1 MADNQNLQGTSGHEE
16 EVITVEGLKAVVDPW
31 AEESGVRPWNAWRI
45 CLVGAGQ
52 GPDMYELAAFLGRE
66 ETLKRMQFAI
76 KTLG

>member
-1 MADNQNLQGTSGHEE
+1 MQQFADKLQS
-16 EVITVEGLKAVVDPW
+16 IADFTVEGLRAVIDPW
-31 AEESGVRPWNAWRI
+31 VEESGLRPWNAWRI

-66 ETLKRMQFAI
+66 ETLARMQFAI